1 MNLRLCHIIDHKLY
15 TILCHIINQ
24 KYILYLELIVELRI
38 FMKTSEIILRCS
50 YLSFDSIEM

>member
-1 MNLRLCHIIDHKLY
+1 MNLRLFHIIDHKLY